1 MIDNGRRRHLL
12 CARCGISLRADEV
25 TAPDPALLRARADR
39 WRQVWR
45 RTV

>member
-12 CARCGISLRADEV
+12 CARCGISLRTEV